1 MKIFCY
7 DPNMRPKAARDTPL
21 SQLISAGR
29 PSRRAGPSDALA
41 LARKAFL
48 QTSHLDMQA
57 LAQALG
63 VNRVTLYRWVG
74 NQELLLGEVLWSL
87 ALPAWQAARQAA
99 PGQGAAAVANAIH
112 HFLQIIRSFVPVQRF
127 LAADPEYALR
137 VLTSK
142 HSVLQERVMNAFRDL
157 LAEQTQSGQLQLP
170 PDLDSLAY
178 ALVRLGEGYLYNDL
192 ITGHEPDLAKA
203 RMLIWALLR
212 APWQELE

>member
-1 MKIFCY
+1 MK
-7 DPNMRPKAARDTPL
+7 PTPARETPL
-21 SQLISAGR
+21 SRQVAAGKTAQ
-29 PSRRAGPSDALA
+29 RAGPADALA

-48 QTSHLDMQA
+48 HSAHIDMQT
-57 LAQALG
+57 LAQNLG

-87 ALPAWQAARQAA
+87 ALPAWLAAKGEKGELKAR
-99 PGQGAAAVANAIH
+99 GATYVADTIQR
-112 HFLQIIRSFVPVQRF
+112 FLQIIRDFVPVQRF

-142 HSVLQERVMNAFRDL
+142 RSVLQERVIAAFRDL
-157 LAEQTQSGQLQLP
+157 LREQAQTGDLILP
-170 PDLDSLAY
+170 RDLDSLAY
-178 ALVRLGEGYLYNDL
+178 ALVRLGEGYLYSDL

-212 APWQELE
+212 APWQELP